1 MQQKK
6 EKMNKMRIAIWA
18 LATLL
23 MCACTHKRTPQV
35 DELADSLSVSTM
47 VGDSAIYGLACDG
60 CTDSV
65 IVLLPAKGGDPV
77 TYDILHAMKQRK
89 VIGRPKIG
97 DNLAVM
103 LNPEN
108 PKEAISVV
116 DIDELK
122 GSWVYLVM
130 PKLREGVKQMASN
143 KDVDA
148 LSDSV
153 INSLMV
159 PREYGF
165 KLKRDYQASPIGM
178 TYRSATTDDESPVV
192 YPPLKRYRE
201 WHVFNGKLIL
211 AELSAGMSG
220 KKAHVLS
227 QDTAEIVFMM
237 KDSLQLRFKDE
248 TRNYYRQQE
257 K

>member
-1 MQQKK
+1 M
-6 EKMNKMRIAIWA
+6 MNKKWIAIWVFAA
-18 LATLL
+18 LCLL
-23 MCACTHKRTPQV
+23 SCNNKRTQQSKVP
-35 DELADSLSVSTM
+35 ADSLTVSTV

-65 IVLLPAKGGDPV
+65 IVLLPATGGDPV
-77 TYDILHAMKQRK
+77 TYDILSAMKQRK
-89 VIGRPKIG
+89 VVGRPKIG
-97 DNLAVM
+97 DNLAVL

-108 PKEAISVV
+108 PKEAVSVV

-122 GSWVYLVM
+122 GAWVYLVM
-130 PKLREGVKQMASN
+130 PQLREGAKQMAAN
-143 KDVDA
+143 KSGDA
-148 LSDSV
+148 LTDSV
-153 INSLMV
+153 IKSLMV

-165 KLKRDYQASPIGM
+165 KLKRDNQVTPIGM
-178 TYRSATTDDESPVV
+178 TYGSSTTEDESPVV

-220 KKAHVLS
+220 KEARVLS

-237 KDSLQLRFKDE
+237 QDSLQLRFKDE
-248 TRNYYRQQE
+248 VRNYYRQE